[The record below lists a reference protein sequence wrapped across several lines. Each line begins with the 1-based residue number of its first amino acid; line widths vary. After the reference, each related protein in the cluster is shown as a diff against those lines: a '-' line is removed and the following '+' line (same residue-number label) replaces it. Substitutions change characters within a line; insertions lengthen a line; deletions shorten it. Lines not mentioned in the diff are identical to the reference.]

1 MLIKLYKKDMAV
13 LLSDKKGLFIFILM
27 PIVLTTILS
36 FALSGNFGEPGVMS
50 PIEVAIVKSY
60 DKEAESNAYL
70 DMVSPYMG
78 EGLAGLK
85 ASLNT
90 DLNFESLFFDTF
102 LGNNEVKAMLS
113 TKVMSEEEARKA
125 LEEKSVK
132 AIVIL
137 PKGFIIDQ
145 LINYTMPNRNEM
157 KISIIR
163 HPDYSYSGDIVES
176 IVTSYFE
183 TLNKQIVNKN
193 TYLSVGSAYLDQATL
208 MAKMSEIMSGDAVS
222 NSEKVKRSIVPGKRL
237 IDSPTYYSIAMMGMF
252 ILYSA
257 GYMGR
262 ELLREKRL
270 LTLDRASVAG
280 VSYFKVLAG
289 KFLMTITLCVIQMS
303 ILILFAKFALGV
315 DWLNPLKIL
324 VGIFFSA
331 VAVSGVGVFV
341 SALTLTSEN
350 YRVANIFENLLIH
363 LFALIG
369 GSYIPLDVLPKIF
382 MTLKYFALNGIVID
396 LFLNTY
402 QDAGWRKLGIYYLS
416 LVCISIFFSILTM
429 LMIKRKEVFTYE
441 GTH

>member
-289 KFLMTITLCVIQMS
+289 KFL
-303 ILILFAKFALGV
+303 
-315 DWLNPLKIL
+315 
-324 VGIFFSA
+324 
-331 VAVSGVGVFV
+331 
-341 SALTLTSEN
+341 
-350 YRVANIFENLLIH
+350 
-363 LFALIG
+363 
-369 GSYIPLDVLPKIF
+369 
-382 MTLKYFALNGIVID
+382 
-396 LFLNTY
+396 
-402 QDAGWRKLGIYYLS
+402 
-416 LVCISIFFSILTM
+416 
-429 LMIKRKEVFTYE
+429 
-441 GTH
+441 